1 MKNRTL
7 RKIVR
12 IAGITFGTII
22 LLLILAYII
31 FTGPVDRTP
40 YFEAEYYKESCSKID
55 SLKKQTS
62 AVYDSVKAGFAK
74 VSITPQLGA
83 NEDDARTGKFQQVPL
98 AGFGARKGAPSTGIH
113 DSIFVK
119 AAAIKTGNRL
129 LVFVGT
135 DLLIVPPNITDSVIA
150 NLSEKGFRR
159 DQLFFSATHT
169 HSSLGAWGNGWV
181 GEQFAGEY
189 NPKLVKWLS
198 DQISFAITGAVADL
212 KTAIF
217 ATGDFNAANYTRN
230 RLIGEL
236 GTKNDDFSFVYLEQE
251 NGKKAVIGSF
261 AAHATCMGDENME
274 ISGDYPG
281 YWERRMENTS
291 VDYAIF
297 FAGSVGSQTNRGEGE
312 GFEKP
317 KFIGDSLAD
326 SLNVYLNKAQ
336 PKSELSVSSVSLKMS
351 LPKYHIRLT
360 TTRNLATSVCEKIN
374 PVPDNSYIQVARLGN
389 MIWITTPS
397 DFSGEYALQIK
408 NALAVKGFDANVS
421 SFNGSYLGYI
431 IPGRYFYLDKY
442 EPKDMGWFGP
452 NMGDY
457 TMDIIHQLMEI
468 VI

>member
-1 MKNRTL
+1 MK
-7 RKIVR
+7 KI
-12 IAGITFGTII
+12 GY
-22 LLLILAYII
+22 ILASFIALLVILYFV

-40 YFEAEYYKESCSKID
+40 YFESNYYKESCNRID
-55 SLKKQTS
+55 SLKEQTK
-62 AVYDSVKAGFAK
+62 AVDDSIEAGFAK
-74 VSITPQLGA
+74 VSITPQLGSS
-83 NEDDARTGKFQQVPL
+83 EDDVTKGKFKHMPL

-119 AAAIKTGNRL
+119 AAAIKVGEKI
-129 LVFVGT
+129 LVFVGI
-135 DLLIVPPNITDSVIA
+135 DLLIVPPNITDSVMQI
-150 NLSEKGFRR
+150 LSKKGFHRE
-159 DQLFFSATHT
+159 QIFFSATHT
-169 HSSLGAWGNGWV
+169 HSSLGAWGAGWL

-189 NPKLVKWLS
+189 NPNLVKWLS
-198 DQISFAITGAVADL
+198 QQISKAIVNAVADL
-212 KTAIF
+212 KPAAI
-217 ATGDFNAANYTRN
+217 ATGDFDASAYTRN
-230 RLIGEL
+230 RLIGDK
-236 GTKNDDFSFVYLEQE
+236 GTKNDDFSFIYFEQN

-274 ISGDYPG
+274 ISADYPG
-281 YWERRMENTS
+281 YWERKMENTS

-317 KFIGDSLAD
+317 KFIGESLAD
-326 SLNVYLNKAQ
+326 SLNLYIDKTE
-336 PKSELSVSSVSLKMS
+336 PKSRLALSTVSLKME
-351 LPKYHIRLT
+351 LPEYHIRIT
-360 TTRNLATSVCEKIN
+360 TKRNLATSVCEKIN
-374 PVPDNSYIQVARLGN
+374 PVPDNSYVQVVRLGN

-408 NALAVKGFDANVS
+408 NALAVKGYHANVS

-457 TMDIIHQLMEI
+457 TMDLIHQLI
-468 VI
+468 DVVI